1 MPCDGA
7 RLVKSLLS
15 RRSPFL
21 IDHDKRND
29 RRHTITRGK
38 RSDPNDSRTPAQKD
52 RDRLLYT
59 SSLRR
64 LAQVTQVVAADVSH
78 VFHNR
83 LTHSFQVAQVGRRLA
98 ERLRVVCSSQVAES
112 DGLDPDAV
120 EAACY
125 AHDLGHPPFGH
136 IVEEELNE
144 LAGNDLDGFE
154 GNAQSFR
161 IITRLSQHS
170 PLHRGLDLSRAT
182 LAAVLKYPWRRGENR
197 EKQNKWGAYHSE
209 NKDFDFAVELSGNA
223 NRSTLEAK
231 LMDWAD
237 DITYSVHD
245 LDDFYRAHR
254 IPLHLLAARLY
265 AREREVFFEAAL
277 RRHPDRSGPW
287 ADSKALAESFNQVM
301 VGLFPLNNSYNGT
314 WTERASLRQFTSQL
328 IGRYIG
334 GTSLEIK
341 GKECVLKIDDHL
353 LREVAMLKELTWVYV
368 IEAPALVSQQFGQ
381 RYAIRKLFEI
391 YMDAAREPKR
401 QNLFP
406 AFYRDALDDA
416 KGEEKQVKRTVI
428 DLIAGMT
435 EDQALAM
442 YTRLVGVSV
451 GSGLE
456 EIVR

>member
-1 MPCDGA
+1 
-7 RLVKSLLS
+7 
-15 RRSPFL
+15 L
-21 IDHDKRND
+21 IDNEKRNE

-38 RSDPNDSRTPAQKD
+38 KADANDSRSPAQKD

-98 ERLRVVCSSQVAES
+98 ERLLSVHGVDIAAS
-112 DGLDPDAV
+112 DGLDPDVV

-136 IVEEELNE
+136 IVEDELNQ
-144 LAGNDLDGFE
+144 LAGDDIGGFD

-161 IITRLSQHS
+161 IITKLAQHS
-170 PLHRGLDLSRAT
+170 PLHRGLDLTRAT
-182 LAAVLKYPWRRGENR
+182 LAGVLKYPWYRGENPQ
-197 EKQNKWGAYHSE
+197 KKDKWGAFQSE
-209 NKDFDFAVELSGNA
+209 DKDFEFATSLGGKAREP
-223 NRSTLEAK
+223 TLEAK

-254 IPLHLLAARLY
+254 IPLYLLADRMFSQ
-265 AREREVFFEAAL
+265 ERDTFFDAAF
-277 RRHPDRSGPW
+277 RRHPERLGLW
-287 ADSKALAESFNQVM
+287 ADPQSLKESFNQVM
-301 VGLFPLNNSYNGT
+301 VGLFPLSNPYGGT
-314 WTERASLRQFTSQL
+314 WKERAALRQFSSQL

-334 GTSLEIK
+334 ETGLQITGQRCE
-341 GKECVLKIDDHL
+341 LKIDNHL
-353 LREVAMLKELTWVYV
+353 QREVAMLKELTWVYV
-368 IEAPALVSQQFGQ
+368 IEAPSLISQQFGQ
-381 RYAIRKLFEI
+381 RRAIRKLFEI
-391 YMDAAREPKR
+391 YMNASRDAKWR
-401 QNLFP
+401 NLFP
-406 AFYRDALDDA
+406 AYFREAIEEANGD
-416 KGEEKQVKRTVI
+416 EKQIKRTVI

-442 YTRLVGVSV
+442 YNRLIGVSV

-456 EIVR
+456 DIVR

>member
-1 MPCDGA
+1 
-7 RLVKSLLS
+7 
-15 RRSPFL
+15 L
-21 IDHDKRND
+21 IENDKRND
-29 RRHTITRGK
+29 RRRTITREK
-38 RSDPNDSRTPAQKD
+38 KPDPNDSRTPAQKD

-98 ERLRVVCSSQVAES
+98 ERLLAVHSEEVAQS
-112 DGLDPDAV
+112 DGLDPDVV

-136 IVEEELNE
+136 ITEEQLNDI
-144 LAGNDLDGFE
+144 AGTDIDGFE

-161 IITRLSQHS
+161 IVTKLAQHS
-170 PLHRGLDLSRAT
+170 PLHRGLDLTRAT
-182 LAAVLKYPWRRGENR
+182 LAGLLKYPWRRGENP
-197 EKQNKWGAYHSE
+197 KKNDKWGAYHSE
-209 NKDFDFAVELSGNA
+209 DKDFDFATQLRGNPLEL
-223 NRSTLEAK
+223 TLEAK

-254 IPLHLLAARLY
+254 IPLHLLAHRLY
-265 AREREVFFEAAL
+265 DQEREVFFEAVF
-277 RRHPDRSGPW
+277 RRHPERSGLW
-287 ADSKALAESFNQVM
+287 ADPQSLRESFNQVM
-301 VGLFPLNNSYNGT
+301 VGLFPLNNPYGGT
-314 WTERASLRQFTSQL
+314 WKERAALRQFSSEL
-328 IGRYIG
+328 IGRYLG
-334 GTSLEIK
+334 YTGLQIK
-341 GKECVLKIDDHL
+341 DKKCELKIDDHL

-368 IEAPALVSQQFGQ
+368 IEAPSLISQQFGQ

-391 YMDAAREPKR
+391 YMDASGKPAT
-401 QNLFP
+401 QNLLP
-406 AFYRDALDDA
+406 ANYREAIEEA
-416 KGEEKQVKRTVI
+416 KTDEKRIKPTVI

-435 EDQALAM
+435 ENQALAM
-442 YTRLVGVSV
+442 YNRLVGVSV
-451 GSGLE
+451 GSGLD

>member
-1 MPCDGA
+1 MVDTA
-7 RLVKSLLS
+7 ERTA
-15 RRSPFL
+15 
-21 IDHDKRND
+21 
-29 RRHTITRGK
+29 RRHTTQLTARQLK
-38 RSDPNDSRTPAQKD
+38 AANLDDPRTPAQKD

-98 ERLRVVCSSQVAES
+98 EKLIRDHS
-112 DGLDPDAV
+112 DLVLDSHGVDPDVV

-144 LAGNDLDGFE
+144 LAGESIDGFE

-161 IITRLSQHS
+161 IVTKLSQHS
-170 PLHRGLDLSRAT
+170 SLHRGLDLTRAT
-182 LAAVLKYPWRRGENR
+182 LAAVLKYPWLRKDAPRPD
-197 EKQNKWGAYHSE
+197 KWGAYSTE
-209 NKDFDFAVELSGNA
+209 QRDFQFAADLIRTRHE
-223 NRSTLEAK
+223 RTLEAQI
-231 LMDWAD
+231 MDWAD

-245 LDDFYRAHR
+245 IDDFYRAHKV
-254 IPLHLLAARLY
+254 PLHLLASRRY
-265 AREREVFFEAAL
+265 ERERDLFFEAVDRRHRGDAGIWRQSGAL
-277 RRHPDRSGPW
+277 REAFD
-287 ADSKALAESFNQVM
+287 QVI
-301 VGLFPLNNSYNGT
+301 VGLFPLDGQFSGT
-314 WTERASLRQFTSQL
+314 WKERADLRQFSSQL

-334 GTSLEIK
+334 QTGIEESDGRIA
-341 GKECVLKIDDHL
+341 LKIDENL
-353 LREVAMLKELTWVYV
+353 RREVAILKELTWVYV

-381 RYAIRKLFEI
+381 RHAIKTLFEI
-391 YMDAAREPKR
+391 YMEASTNAKR
-401 QNLFP
+401 RSIFP
-406 AFYRDALDDA
+406 ASYRDAIDQAEKDS
-416 KGEEKQVKRTVI
+416 GELRRIVI

-435 EDQALAM
+435 ENQAIAM
-442 YTRLVGVSV
+442 YNRLIGVSV

>member
-1 MPCDGA
+1 
-7 RLVKSLLS
+7 
-15 RRSPFL
+15 L
-21 IDHDKRND
+21 IDHGKRID
-29 RRHTITRGK
+29 RRHSITRGK
-38 RSDPNDSRTPAQKD
+38 KADPNDSRTPAQKD

-98 ERLRVVCSSQVAES
+98 ERLLAVCSSQVPES
-112 DGLDPDAV
+112 DGLDPDVV

-144 LAGNDLDGFE
+144 LAGDDVDGFE

-161 IITRLSQHS
+161 IITRLAQHS

-209 NKDFDFAVELSGNA
+209 DKDFAFAIELSGKA
-223 NRSTLEAK
+223 NQSTLEAK

-254 IPLHLLAARLY
+254 IPLHLLADRLY
-265 AREREVFFEAAL
+265 AREREVFFEAVL
-277 RRHPDRSGPW
+277 RRHPDRSGLW
-287 ADSKALAESFNQVM
+287 ADTKTLEESFNQVM
-301 VGLFPLNNSYNGT
+301 VGLFPLNNSYTGA

-334 GTSLEIK
+334 GTSLQIK
-341 GKECVLKIDDHL
+341 GNECLLKIDDHL
-353 LREVAMLKELTWVYV
+353 QREVAMLKELTWVYV

-381 RYAIRKLFEI
+381 RYAIRKLFNI
-391 YMDAAREPKR
+391 YRDAAQEPKR

-416 KGEEKQVKRTVI
+416 KGDEKQVKRTVI

-435 EDQALAM
+435 EAQALAM

>member
-1 MPCDGA
+1 
-7 RLVKSLLS
+7 
-15 RRSPFL
+15 L
-21 IDHDKRND
+21 IDHDRRDD
-29 RRHTITRGK
+29 RRHTITRGRK
-38 RSDPNDSRTPAQKD
+38 TDPHDSRTAAQKD

-98 ERLRVVCSSQVAES
+98 ERLLVAHPEEIAQS
-112 DGLDPDAV
+112 DGLDPDVV

-136 IVEEELNE
+136 ITEQELNDI
-144 LAGNDLDGFE
+144 AGDGVDGFE

-161 IITRLSQHS
+161 IVTKLAQHS
-170 PLHRGLDLSRAT
+170 PLHRGLDLTRAT
-182 LAAVLKYPWRRGENR
+182 LAALLKYPWRRNENPKKT
-197 EKQNKWGAYHSE
+197 EKWGAYYSE
-209 NKDFDFAVELSGNA
+209 QKDFDFATGLRGVRLEL
-223 NRSTLEAK
+223 TLEAK

-254 IPLHLLAARLY
+254 MPLHLLSDRLY
-265 AREREVFFEAAL
+265 NQERELFFE
-277 RRHPDRSGPW
+277 RVVQRHSERSGLW
-287 ADSKALAESFNQVM
+287 ADQQSLRESFNQVT
-301 VGLFPLNNSYNGT
+301 VGLFPLNSTYGGT
-314 WTERASLRQFTSQL
+314 WKERAALRQYSSHL
-328 IGRYIG
+328 IGRYLG
-334 GTSLEIK
+334 NTRLEIK
-341 GKECVLKIDDHL
+341 DKKCELKIDDHL

-368 IEAPALVSQQFGQ
+368 IEAPSLTSQQFGQ

-391 YMDAAREPKR
+391 YMDATGKATA

-406 AFYRDALDDA
+406 AYYREAIEEA
-416 KGEEKQVKRTVI
+416 KGDEKQIKRTVI

-435 EDQALAM
+435 ENQALAI
-442 YTRLVGVSV
+442 YNRLIGVSV
-451 GSGLE
+451 GSGLD

>member
-1 MPCDGA
+1 M
-7 RLVKSLLS
+7 
-15 RRSPFL
+15 
-21 IDHDKRND
+21 IDNDKRND
-29 RRHTITRGK
+29 RRRTITREK
-38 RSDPNDSRTPAQKD
+38 KPDPNDSRTPAQKD

-98 ERLRVVCSSQVAES
+98 ERLLAVHPQEVAQS
-112 DGLDPDAV
+112 DGLDPDVV

-136 IVEEELNE
+136 ITEEQLNE
-144 LAGNDLDGFE
+144 IAGTDIDGFE

-161 IITRLSQHS
+161 IVTKLAQHS
-170 PLHRGLDLSRAT
+170 PLHRGLDLTRAT
-182 LAAVLKYPWRRGENR
+182 LAGLLKYPWRRGENP
-197 EKQNKWGAYHSE
+197 KKNDKWGAYHSE
-209 NKDFDFAVELSGNA
+209 DKDFDFATQLRGNPLEL
-223 NRSTLEAK
+223 TLEAK

-245 LDDFYRAHR
+245 LDDFYRAHK
-254 IPLHLLAARLY
+254 IPLHLLAHRLY
-265 AREREVFFEAAL
+265 DQEREVFFAAVF
-277 RRHPDRSGPW
+277 RRHPERSGLW
-287 ADSKALAESFNQVM
+287 ADPQSLRESFNQVM
-301 VGLFPLNNSYNGT
+301 VGLFPLNNPYGGT
-314 WTERASLRQFTSQL
+314 WKERAALRQFSSEL
-328 IGRYIG
+328 IGRYLG
-334 GTSLEIK
+334 YTGLHVKDKKCE
-341 GKECVLKIDDHL
+341 LKIDDHL

-368 IEAPALVSQQFGQ
+368 IEAPSLISQQFGQ
-381 RYAIRKLFEI
+381 RHAIRKLFEI
-391 YMDAAREPKR
+391 YMDASGKPAR

-406 AFYRDALDDA
+406 AYYREAIEEA
-416 KGEEKQVKRTVI
+416 KSDERQIKRTVI

-435 EDQALAM
+435 ENQALAM
-442 YTRLVGVSV
+442 YNRLIGVSV

>member
-1 MPCDGA
+1 M
-7 RLVKSLLS
+7 R
-15 RRSPFL
+15 L

-29 RRHTITRGK
+29 RRHTIITRGK
-38 RSDPNDSRTPAQKD
+38 KTDPNDSRTAAQKD
-52 RDRLLYT
+52 RDRLLYS

-98 ERLRVVCSSQVAES
+98 ERLLAACSSQVAES
-112 DGLDPDAV
+112 DGLDPDVV

-144 LAGNDLDGFE
+144 LAGDDVDGFE

-161 IITRLSQHS
+161 IITRLAQHS
-170 PLHRGLDLSRAT
+170 PLHRGLDLTRAT
-182 LAAVLKYPWRRGENR
+182 LAAVLKYPWRRGENPER
-197 EKQNKWGAYHSE
+197 QNKWGAYQTE
-209 NKDFDFAVELSGNA
+209 DKDFDFAVELNE
-223 NRSTLEAK
+223 NPLHSTVEAK

-254 IPLHLLAARLY
+254 IPLHLLADRLY
-265 AREREVFFEAAL
+265 AREREVFFDAAL

-287 ADSKALAESFNQVM
+287 ADSQALAESFNQVI
-301 VGLFPLNNSYNGT
+301 VGLFPLNNSYGGT
-314 WTERASLRQFTSQL
+314 WTERAALRQFTSQL

-334 GTSLEIK
+334 GTSLQIK
-341 GKECVLKIDDHL
+341 GKECVLRIDDHL

-368 IEAPALVSQQFGQ
+368 IEAPSLVSQQFGQ
-381 RYAIRKLFEI
+381 RHAISKLFNI
-391 YMDAAREPKR
+391 YMDAAQTPKS

-406 AFYRDALDDA
+406 AFYRDAIAEA
-416 KGEEKQVKRTVI
+416 KGDKKQTKRTVI

-442 YTRLVGVSV
+442 YTRLTGVSV

-456 EIVR
+456 EILR